1 MIKNDETA
9 PSLTSIRIDEEMLKK
24 SSHYTNVGQDFITTT
39 EDKIRLCLIE
49 YQNILKLRN
58 DWIAPA
64 GILMALIATLVVA
77 TDFKEFLN
85 ISPEGWKTIFIIG
98 MIMSFLILL
107 RSLYYIYINRKNNGI
122 ETIIQKL
129 KESS

>member
-1 MIKNDETA
+1 MVNSDETV
-9 PSLTSIRIDEEMLKK
+9 PSTTIKIDEEMFKN
-24 SSHYTNVGQDFITTT
+24 SSHYTNVRQDFITTT

-49 YQNILKLRN
+49 YQNILKVRN

-98 MIMSFLILL
+98 MIISFVILL
-107 RSLYYIYINRKNNGI
+107 RSLYYIYTNRKNNGI
-122 ETIIQKL
+122 ETIIQKI